1 MPAFLSCSELPVH
14 SADNTECCLGPFQV
28 AQGAGDQWP
37 WLLKA
42 VPRLGAAVRS
52 GLCLSSWGACP
63 SSVPKALRKT
73 GLVSTFLWGRVFH
86 WARLEEAGSREALGL
101 CESWLTR
108 TDQWLCHPAL
118 GGGASLGEVSSTDSW
133 APHMHTVDP
142 EVWSGGTVSIKE

>member
-1 MPAFLSCSELPVH
+1 MNCQCTLQTTQ
-14 SADNTECCLGPFQV
+14 SA
-28 AQGAGDQWP
+28 AW
-37 WLLKA
+37 
-42 VPRLGAAVRS
+42 VPSRSLRGRVTS
-52 GLCLSSWGACP
+52 GLGSSRPSQGWGQLCAVGSASPPGAPAP

-108 TDQWLCHPAL
+108 TDQWLCRPAL
-118 GGGASLGEVSSTDSW
+118 GGGVSLGEVSSTDSW

-142 EVWSGGTVSIKE
+142 EVWSGGTVSIKEYNKSES